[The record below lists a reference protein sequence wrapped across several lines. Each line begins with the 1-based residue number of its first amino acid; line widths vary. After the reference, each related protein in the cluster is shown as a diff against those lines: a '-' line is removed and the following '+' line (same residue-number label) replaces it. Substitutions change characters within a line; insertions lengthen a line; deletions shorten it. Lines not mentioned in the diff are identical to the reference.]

1 MLCCTGIIDDIHG
14 AAIIH
19 NVSTSDPMDYNG
31 HGTFVAGVIGATGSN
46 PGVRGVNKAVS
57 LMACR
62 FMDANGQGS
71 LFDAIQ
77 CIVYCLNNEAH
88 IITNSWGSTEHN
100 EGLQVSHPST

>member
-1 MLCCTGIIDDIHG
+1 
-14 AAIIH
+14 
-19 NVSTSDPMDYNG
+19 MDYNG